1 MTGTYDYRLVLAS
14 LLVGFLTA
22 MAAFALAG
30 RIYRSQPKAAELWL
44 FGGSAAMGSG
54 IWASQFIS
62 MMSFK
67 LPIPVGYAFDYTF
80 LSWLT
85 VVAVSWLALKIAIQP
100 VLNTKMIVAGGLLIG
115 VGISGMNYIGMY
127 AMNMTPP
134 ITYAMPLVAISIVLA
149 VVASTI
155 ILTILY
161 WLRTQRFWQALA
173 SKIMTA
179 VVTAVTITGTHYA
192 AMSAARFAPDA
203 ISQAANAPHPGLM
216 ALAIGLG
223 AIILIF
229 ANRLESRLPKAG
241 LSLEDANNEL
251 SRMAMLDTLTHLPN
265 RRLFQQHLEVAI
277 GRSQRVG
284 TSLAVAFI
292 DLDGFKPIN
301 DALGHHIG
309 DEVLLAVAKRLNA
322 AVRSCDIVARIGGD
336 EFVALLEDIKSDQDI
351 VPIVERIVHSL
362 RDVFFIDHHEVSIS
376 ASVGI
381 AVYPRDGDMK
391 RLLVCADAAMYRA
404 KSDGKNQFRFFD
416 SDIELASDRLL
427 EMQRDLRL
435 ALSRNEF
442 KLHFQPKLDGRTQAL
457 IGVEALLRWE
467 HPVKGTI
474 APSVF
479 LPAAERFGLINQI
492 GDWVIEEAC
501 SIQHRLRSQ
510 GIKLNIS
517 INLSAQQFRNANLVS
532 SILEQLKR
540 FDTAPSTL
548 TFEITESS
556 AQHNQDQFDALLLA
570 FEAAGIPIAMDDFGT
585 GRSSLAALQKMK
597 VNELKLDHEFIKN
610 IHSNLQSRAIVDAVI
625 RLAHALE
632 LVVVAEGV
640 ETEEQRKI
648 LVELGCDQLQG
659 FLFSRPVPEEKLA
672 GLISQLGAIK
682 INEQQGVLNE

>member
-1 MTGTYDYRLVLAS
+1 MTGIYDYRLVLAS
-14 LLVGFLTA
+14 LVVGFLTA
-22 MAAFALAG
+22 LAAFALSG

-44 FGGSAAMGSG
+44 LGGSAAMGSG

-62 MMSFK
+62 MMAFS

-100 VLNTKMIVAGGLLIG
+100 ILDTKVVIAGGSLIG
-115 VGISGMNYIGMY
+115 IGISGMNYIGMY
-127 AMNMTPP
+127 AMHMTPP
-134 ITYAMPLVAISIVLA
+134 ITYRLTLVALSVALAIVA
-149 VVASTI
+149 CTI
-155 ILTILY
+155 ILMILF
-161 WLRTQRFWQALA
+161 WLRTQRFWQAFI

-179 VVTAVTITGTHYA
+179 VVAAMTITGTHYIAMA
-192 AMSAARFAPDA
+192 AAQFSPEAV
-203 ISQAANAPHPGLM
+203 SQSVNAPHPGLM

-223 AIILIF
+223 AVTLIF
-229 ANRLESRLPKAG
+229 ATRLESRMPKTE

-251 SRMAMLDTLTHLPN
+251 SRMAMMDTLTHLPN

-322 AVRSCDIVARIGGD
+322 AVRSCDVVARIGGD

-362 RDVFFIDHHEVSIS
+362 RDIFFIDHHEISIS

-427 EMQRDLRL
+427 EMQRELRL

-442 KLHFQPKLDGRTQAL
+442 KLHFQPKIDGRTHAL

-467 HPVKGTI
+467 HPEKGTI

-501 SIQHRLRSQ
+501 SIQHRLRCQ
-510 GIKLNIS
+510 GINLNIS

-532 SILEQLKR
+532 SILEMLKR

-548 TFEITESS
+548 MFEITESS
-556 AQHNQDQFDALLLA
+556 ALHNPDQFDALLSA
-570 FEAAGIPIAMDDFGT
+570 FEAAGIPMAMDDFGT
-585 GRSSLAALQKMK
+585 GRSSLAALQNMK
-597 VNELKLDHEFIKN
+597 VNELKLDHDFIKD
-610 IHSNLQSRAIVDAVI
+610 IHTNPQTRDIVDAII

-640 ETEEQRKI
+640 ETEEQRRI

-659 FLFSRPVPEEKLA
+659 YLFARPVPEEKLA
-672 GLISQLGAIK
+672 ILISQLSAIE
-682 INEQQGVLNE
+682 IGFEEQGVLK

>member
-1 MTGTYDYRLVLAS
+1 MTGIYDYRLVLAS
-14 LLVGFLTA
+14 LVVGFVTTL
-22 MAAFALAG
+22 AAFALSA
-30 RIYRSQPKAAELWL
+30 RIYRSQPRKAELWL
-44 FGGSAAMGSG
+44 LGGSAAMGSG

-62 MMSFK
+62 MMAYR

-85 VVAVSWLALKIAIQP
+85 VVGVSWLALKIASLP
-100 VLNTKMIVAGGLLIG
+100 VLSPRMIMAGGVLIG
-115 VGISGMNYIGMY
+115 IGISCMNYFGMH
-127 AMNMTPP
+127 AMYMSPPMT
-134 ITYAMPLVAISIVLA
+134 YDYPLVAVSVMLAATASI
-149 VVASTI
+149 I

-161 WLRTQRFWQALA
+161 WLRTQRFWQAFA
-173 SKIMTA
+173 SRIVTA
-179 VVTAVTITGTHYA
+179 AITAVTITGTHHT
-192 AMSAARFAPDA
+192 AMSAAQLAPDSVSLA
-203 ISQAANAPHPGLM
+203 VSSPHPGLM

-223 AIILIF
+223 TIILVF
-229 ANRLESRLPKAG
+229 SMRLESRMPRTG
-241 LSLEDANNEL
+241 LVLDDANSEL
-251 SRMAMLDTLTHLPN
+251 SRMAMMDTLTHLPN

-322 AVRSCDIVARIGGD
+322 AVRGCDIVARIGGD

-362 RDVFFIDHHEVSIS
+362 RDIFFIDHHEISIS

-442 KLHFQPKLDGRTQAL
+442 KLHFQPKLDGQTQAL

-467 HPVKGTI
+467 HPSKGTI
-474 APSVF
+474 APTVF

-501 SIQHRLRSQ
+501 RIQHRLRGK
-510 GIKLNIS
+510 GITINIS
-517 INLSAQQFRNANLVS
+517 INLSAQQFRNANLVNS
-532 SILEQLKR
+532 VLELLER
-540 FDTAPSTL
+540 FDTPPSSL

-556 AQHNQDQFDALLLA
+556 AQHNPDQFDTLLLA
-570 FEAAGIPIAMDDFGT
+570 FRAAGIAMAMDDFGT
-585 GRSSLAALQKMK
+585 GRSSLATLQTMQ
-597 VNELKLDHEFIKN
+597 VNELKLDRSFIKD
-610 IHSNLQSRAIVDAVI
+610 IHTSFRTRAIVDAII
-625 RLAHALE
+625 RLAHALD

-659 FLFSRPVPEEKLA
+659 YLFARPVPEEKLVS
-672 GLISQLGAIK
+672 LVSQLGAIK
-682 INEQQGVLNE
+682 LENTQQGVLE

>member
-1 MTGTYDYRLVLAS
+1 MTGTYDYHLVLAS
-14 LLVGFLTA
+14 LLVGFITTL
-22 MAAFALAG
+22 AAFALSA

-44 FGGSAAMGSG
+44 LGGSAAMGSG

-62 MMSFK
+62 MMAFQ
-67 LPIPVGYAFDYTF
+67 LPIPVGYAFDYVF

-100 VLNTKMIVAGGLLIG
+100 MLNIKLILGGGLLIG

-127 AMNMTPP
+127 AMHMSPP
-134 ITYAMPLVAISIVLA
+134 ITYNFSLVVMSIALA
-149 VVASTI
+149 AAASTI
-155 ILTILY
+155 ILMILY
-161 WLRTQRFWQALA
+161 WLRTQQFWQAFI

-179 VVTAVTITGTHYA
+179 VATAVTITGTHYTAMMA
-192 AMSAARFAPDA
+192 AQFAPDA
-203 ISQAANAPHPGLM
+203 VSKSINAPHPGLM
-216 ALAIGLG
+216 ALAIALG

-229 ANRLESRLPKAG
+229 ATRLENRVPETG
-241 LSLEDANNEL
+241 LSLEDTNNEL
-251 SRMAMLDTLTHLPN
+251 SRMAMMDTLTHLPN

-322 AVRSCDIVARIGGD
+322 AVRGCDVVARIGGD

-362 RDVFFIDHHEVSIS
+362 RDEFFIDHHEISIS

-381 AVYPRDGDMK
+381 AVFPRDGDMK

-416 SDIELASDRLL
+416 ADIELASDRLL
-427 EMQRDLRL
+427 EMQRDLRQ
-435 ALSRNEF
+435 ALSRSEF
-442 KLHFQPKLDGRTQAL
+442 KLHFQPKIDGRTQAL

-467 HPVKGTI
+467 HPSKGTI

-501 SIQHRLRSQ
+501 RIQHRLRSK
-510 GIKLNIS
+510 GISVNIA
-517 INLSAQQFRNANLVS
+517 INLSAQQFRNANLVAS
-532 SILEQLKR
+532 VLELLER
-540 FDTAPSTL
+540 FDTPPSAL
-548 TFEITESS
+548 MFEITESS
-556 AQHNQDQFDALLLA
+556 AIHNPDQFDALLLA
-570 FEAAGIPIAMDDFGT
+570 FRSAGIGMAMDDFGT
-585 GRSSLAALQKMK
+585 GRSSLATLQTMQ
-597 VNELKLDHEFIKN
+597 VNELKLDRSFIKD
-610 IHSNLQSRAIVDAVI
+610 IHTNRQTRAIVDAII

-648 LVELGCDQLQG
+648 LVGLGCDQLQG
-659 FLFSRPVPEEKLA
+659 YLFARPVPEEKLA

-682 INEQQGVLNE
+682 LDHKQQGVLE

>member
-14 LLVGFLTA
+14 LLVGFVTTL
-22 MAAFALAG
+22 AAFALSA
-30 RIYRSQPKAAELWL
+30 RIYRSQPKTAGLWL
-44 FGGSAAMGSG
+44 LGGSAAMGSG
-54 IWASQFIS
+54 IWVSQFMS
-62 MMSFK
+62 MMAYK
-67 LPIPVGYAFDYTF
+67 LPVPVGYAFDYTF

-85 VVAVSWLALKIAIQP
+85 VVGVSWLALKIAIQP
-100 VLNTKMIVAGGLLIG
+100 VMSPRLVIAGGVLIG
-115 VGISGMNYIGMY
+115 IGISGMNYIGMY
-127 AMNMTPP
+127 AMHMTPP
-134 ITYAMPLVAISIVLA
+134 ITYNLPLVAVSIALA
-149 VVASTI
+149 GTASTI
-155 ILTILY
+155 ILMILY
-161 WLRTQRFWQALA
+161 WLRTQRFWQAFV
-173 SKIMTA
+173 SRIMTA
-179 VVTAVTITGTHYA
+179 VVTAMTITGTHYT

-203 ISQAANAPHPGLM
+203 VSLSVNAPHPGLM
-216 ALAIGLG
+216 AIVIGLG
-223 AIILIF
+223 AIILVF
-229 ANRLESRLPKAG
+229 ATRLESRMPRTQ

-251 SRMAMLDTLTHLPN
+251 SRMAMMDTLTHLPN

-309 DEVLLAVAKRLNA
+309 DEVLRAVAKRLNA
-322 AVRSCDIVARIGGD
+322 AVRGCDVVARIGGD

-381 AVYPRDGDMK
+381 AVYPRDGEMK

-416 SDIELASDRLL
+416 ADIELASDRLL

-435 ALSRNEF
+435 ALSRSEF
-442 KLHFQPKLDGRTQAL
+442 KLHFQPKLDSQTQAL

-474 APSVF
+474 APSLF
-479 LPAAERFGLINQI
+479 LPAAERFGLISQI

-501 SIQHRLRSQ
+501 RTQHRLRGK
-510 GIKLNIS
+510 GITINIS
-517 INLSAQQFRNANLVS
+517 INLSAQQFRNANLVNS
-532 SILEQLKR
+532 VLDLLNR
-540 FDTAPSTL
+540 FDTPPSSL
-548 TFEITESS
+548 MFEITESS
-556 AQHNQDQFDALLLA
+556 AQHNPDQFDALLHA
-570 FEAAGIPIAMDDFGT
+570 FKSAGIGMAMDDFGT
-585 GRSSLAALQKMK
+585 GRSSLATLQTMQ
-597 VNELKLDHEFIKN
+597 VNELKLDRTFIKD
-610 IHSNLQSRAIVDAVI
+610 IHINLKTRAIVDAII

-659 FLFSRPVPEEKLA
+659 YLFARPVPEEKLA

-682 INEQQGVLNE
+682 LEHPQQGVLE

>member
-1 MTGTYDYRLVLAS
+1 MTGTYDYYLVLAS
-14 LLVGFLTA
+14 LLVGFITTL
-22 MAAFALAG
+22 AAFALSA

-44 FGGSAAMGSG
+44 LGGSAAMGSG

-62 MMSFK
+62 MMAFK

-100 VLNTKMIVAGGLLIG
+100 VLNIKLILGGGLLIG

-127 AMNMTPP
+127 AMQMTPS
-134 ITYAMPLVAISIVLA
+134 ITYNFSLVVMSIALA
-149 VVASTI
+149 AAASTI
-155 ILTILY
+155 ILMILY
-161 WLRTQRFWQALA
+161 WLRTQRFWQAFV
-173 SKIMTA
+173 SKI
-179 VVTAVTITGTHYA
+179 VTAVATAMTITGSHYTAIMA
-192 AMSAARFAPDA
+192 AQFAPDA
-203 ISQAANAPHPGLM
+203 ISRAVDAPHPGLM
-216 ALAIGLG
+216 ALAIALG

-229 ANRLESRLPKAG
+229 ATRLESRVPKTG
-241 LSLEDANNEL
+241 LSLEDTTNEL
-251 SRMAMLDTLTHLPN
+251 SRMAMMDTLTHLPN

-322 AVRSCDIVARIGGD
+322 AVRGCDVVARIGGD

-351 VPIVERIVHSL
+351 VPIVERIVHTL
-362 RDVFFIDHHEVSIS
+362 RDEFFIDHHEISIS

-416 SDIELASDRLL
+416 ADIELASDRLL
-427 EMQRDLRL
+427 EMQRDLRQ
-435 ALSRNEF
+435 ALSRSEF
-442 KLHFQPKLDGRTQAL
+442 KLHFQPKIDGRTQTL

-474 APSVF
+474 APTVF

-501 SIQHRLRSQ
+501 RIQHRLRSK
-510 GIKLNIS
+510 GITINIS
-517 INLSAQQFRNANLVS
+517 INLSAQQFRNANLVTS
-532 SILEQLKR
+532 VLALLER
-540 FDTAPSTL
+540 FDTPPSAL
-548 TFEITESS
+548 MFEITESS
-556 AQHNQDQFDALLLA
+556 AVHNPDQFDALLQD
-570 FEAAGIPIAMDDFGT
+570 FRSAGIGMAMDDFGT
-585 GRSSLAALQKMK
+585 GRSSLATLQTIQ
-597 VNELKLDHEFIKN
+597 VNELKLDRSFIKD
-610 IHSNLQSRAIVDAVI
+610 IHTNRQTRAIVDAII
-625 RLAHALE
+625 RLAHALQ

-659 FLFSRPVPEEKLA
+659 YLFARPVPEEKLA

-682 INEQQGVLNE
+682 LDHAKQGVEE

>member
-1 MTGTYDYRLVLAS
+1 MTGTYDYNLVLAS
-14 LLVGFLTA
+14 LLVGFMTTL
-22 MAAFALAG
+22 AAFALSV
-30 RIYRSQPKAAELWL
+30 RIYRSHPKVAEIWML
-44 FGGSAAMGSG
+44 GGSAAIGSG
-54 IWASQFIS
+54 IWVSQFLS
-62 MMSFK
+62 MLAFR

-85 VVAVSWLALKIAIQP
+85 AVAVSWLALKIAIQP
-100 VLNTKMIVAGGLLIG
+100 TLSSRLLIGGGVLIG

-127 AMNMTPP
+127 AMHMSPA
-134 ITYAMPLVAISIVLA
+134 ITYSLPLVALSIGLA
-149 VVASTI
+149 SAAAI
-155 ILTILY
+155 TILLILF
-161 WLRTQRFWQALA
+161 WLRTQQFWQAFL
-173 SKIMTA
+173 SKILTA
-179 VVTAVTITGTHYA
+179 IVTGLTITGTHYTAMMA
-192 AMSAARFAPDA
+192 ALFSP
-203 ISQAANAPHPGLM
+203 NAVSEAVNATHPGLM
-216 ALAIGLG
+216 VLAISLG
-223 AIILIF
+223 AVILLF
-229 ANRLESRLPKAG
+229 AMRLNQPAKASTF
-241 LSLEDANNEL
+241 SLEDANTEL
-251 SRMAMLDTLTHLPN
+251 GRMAMMDTLTHLPN

-322 AVRSCDIVARIGGD
+322 AVRGCDIVARIGGD

-362 RDVFFIDHHEVSIS
+362 RDAFFIDHHEISIS

-427 EMQRDLRL
+427 EMQRDLRM
-435 ALSRNEF
+435 ALSKEEF
-442 KLHFQPKLDGRTQAL
+442 KLHFQPKIDGRTQAL

-474 APSVF
+474 SPLTF

-501 SIQHRLRSQ
+501 RIQHRLRSK
-510 GIKLNIS
+510 GIMLNIS
-517 INLSAQQFRNANLVS
+517 INLSAQQFRNVNLVS
-532 SILEQLKR
+532 SILDLLKR
-540 FDTAPSTL
+540 FDTPTSAL
-548 TFEITESS
+548 MFEITESS
-556 AQHNQDQFDALLLA
+556 ALHNPDQFESLLLA
-570 FEAAGIPIAMDDFGT
+570 FQAAGIGMAMDDFGT
-585 GRSSLAALQKMK
+585 GHSSLATLQSIK
-597 VNELKLDHEFIKN
+597 VNELKLDQTFIRD
-610 IHSNLQSRAIVDAVI
+610 ISSTQQSRAIVDAII
-625 RLAHALE
+625 RLAHALG

-659 FLFSRPVPEEKLA
+659 YLFARPVPEEKLV

-682 INEQQGVLNE
+682 LNQEAARSSE